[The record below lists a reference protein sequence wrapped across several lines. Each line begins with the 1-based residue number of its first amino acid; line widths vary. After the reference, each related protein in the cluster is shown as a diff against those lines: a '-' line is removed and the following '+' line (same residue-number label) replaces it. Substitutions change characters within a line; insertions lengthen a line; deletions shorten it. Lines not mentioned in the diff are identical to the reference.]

1 MAERCVYEAMFKEV
15 RHAFRMLTRTPGFT
29 VVAAL
34 SVALGIGINS
44 ALFSFHDA
52 ILLRP
57 LPVRD
62 PRAVVTVNAPSPNE
76 PAVSLS
82 YPNYRDLR
90 DQSQSFDGL
99 VAYQLSSFSFG
110 RSREAVR
117 EMRLG
122 MMVSDNFFDV
132 LGIQPAIGRRF
143 APAEGQVPGR
153 DAVVVLGYDFWR
165 NALAGDASILNG
177 VVLINDVEFAVIGVT
192 PASFTGMDQFVRPA
206 FYVPLMMAARLS
218 GAAENQLEDRTARW
232 LAVKGRLKAGVS
244 QQAAQGELAALW
256 NRLEQQYPDANLNRT
271 IAVRTELQERIRT
284 NTPTAILSAMMTAL
298 AAVVLMI
305 ACANVANLM
314 LGRARARTRE
324 IAVRL
329 ALGVSRTQLVRQLL
343 TESLMVALLGGALG
357 LGFAYGGIR
366 FFSSAAQTMVPTDI
380 PVVIEPKLD
389 PRVLLFSLL
398 AAVASA
404 LLFGLAPAWQSLRT
418 ELVPALKSAES
429 GQTTRHR
436 TIGRNVLVIAQVA
449 LSMVLL
455 VAAGMLQAGFR
466 RTLDVNPGFR
476 TDHLMMM
483 QLDTSH
489 VRYTSEQTR
498 AFYRSLVERA
508 RALPG
513 AVSVALVSL
522 VPLDRGFSGRET
534 VIPEGY
540 QFPPGQENVS
550 SLAAVVDEHYFGTM
564 RTEIVRGR
572 AFIADDRDGS
582 RLVAIVNE
590 EFAKRYWPDQE
601 PLGKRIRL
609 INRDSTLEV
618 VGLAKTE
625 KYAFIAEPPTPFLY
639 LPFAQHQRTQMSLLV
654 ETANADASPLAE
666 PMREVVRSLNVSQ
679 PISSL
684 RTFAS
689 FYRQDAIAPP
699 LLVMR
704 TTATMGLLGLTLALV
719 GLYGLVA
726 YSVARRTREIGIRMA
741 IGAGRSDVMMLVLR
755 QGLMLSLVGVLVGGI
770 ASLAVARLLIA
781 GTSGLGAPN
790 PATYVIVP
798 VMLIVLTVL
807 ASYFPA
813 RRASR
818 VDPLRALR
826 YE

>member
-1 MAERCVYEAMFKEV
+1 MFFKEI

-29 VVAAL
+29 VFAAF
-34 SVALGIGINS
+34 SVALGIGVNS
-44 ALFSFHDA
+44 ALFSFHDS

-62 PRAVVTVNAPSPNE
+62 PSRVVTVSAPSLNDV
-76 PAVSLS
+76 AGLLS

-90 DQSQSFDGL
+90 GQSRSFDGL
-99 VAYQLSSFSFG
+99 VAYQLSTFSFG

-117 EMRLG
+117 ETRLG
-122 MMVSDNFFDV
+122 MIVSDTFFDV
-132 LGIQPAIGRRF
+132 LGIQPAFGRRF
-143 APAEGQVPGR
+143 AQAEGQVPGR
-153 DAVVVLGYDFWR
+153 DAVVVLGYDFWK

-206 FYVPLMMAARLS
+206 FYVPLMMAPRLTA
-218 GAAENQLEDRTARW
+218 AAENQLEDRTARW
-232 LAVKGRLKAGVS
+232 LAVKGRLKSGVS
-244 QQAAQGELAALW
+244 LQGAQGELAALW
-256 NRLEQQYPDANLNRT
+256 KRLEQQYPDANRNRT
-271 IAVRTELQERIRT
+271 IGVRTELQERIRT
-284 NTPTAILSAMMTAL
+284 NTPTAILTAMMTAL
-298 AAVVLMI
+298 AALVLII

-329 ALGVSRTQLVRQLL
+329 ALGVSRTRLVRQLL

-380 PVVIEPKLD
+380 PVVIEPQLD

-404 LLFGLAPAWQSLRT
+404 VLFGLAPAWQSVHT

-429 GQTTRHR
+429 GQARRNR
-436 TIGRNVLVIAQVA
+436 TIGRNALVIAQVA

-466 RTLDVNPGFR
+466 KTLALNPAFR
-476 TDHLMMM
+476 TDHLMVMT
-483 QLDTSH
+483 LDTSH
-489 VRYTSEQTR
+489 VRYTPEQTR
-498 AFYRSLVERA
+498 NFYRDLVERA
-508 RALPG
+508 RAIPG
-513 AVSVALVSL
+513 AVSVALASL
-522 VPLDRGFSGRET
+522 IPLDRGFSGRET
-534 VIPEGY
+534 VVPEGY
-540 QFPPGQENVS
+540 QFPPGEESVS
-550 SLAAVVDEHYFGTM
+550 PASAIVDEHYFGTVK
-564 RTEIVRGR
+564 TEIIRGR
-572 AFIADDRDGS
+572 AFTADDRDGS

-601 PLGKRIRL
+601 PIGKRIRL
-609 INRDSTLEV
+609 SSQGSILEV

-625 KYAFIAEPPTPFLY
+625 KYAFIFEAPTPFLY
-639 LPFAQHQRTQMSLLV
+639 LAFAQHQRTEMSLLV

-666 PMREVVRSLNVSQ
+666 PLREVVQSLNVSQ
-679 PISSL
+679 PISRL

-699 LLVMR
+699 LLVLR

-755 QGLMLSLVGVLVGGI
+755 QGLMLSSVGVLVGGI
-770 ASLAVARLLIA
+770 ASLAVGRLLIA
-781 GTSGLGAPN
+781 GTSGLGAPS

-798 VMLIVLTVL
+798 VMLMVLTLL

-826 YE
+826 HE